1 MYLREVRS
9 RETFRGLPEAWHQ
22 PAGALS
28 WKKKYV
34 ELGLSELR
42 QWLEETT
49 SQSFESRTYNC
60 HHTIDH
66 VSFRLTMRRR
76 EFILGT
82 AASTFALQI
91 PRAGAFGSVD
101 DSPICPKCP
110 PPARRLSVFDLREL
124 TSDAADFRLTLA
136 CLQGITNRR
145 QPRLYLVQDHY
156 DELWLDWL
164 RERGDIDGTENLDI
178 GEVLARFLPEVG
190 SMYITD
196 PFISAS
202 VNVAT
207 MLAGL
212 HSALVTTPTIAEQF
226 DLSAG
231 TYPGDDTVGCD
242 LRRMRWKKDVDAY
255 RWFFSRYE
263 SQLGRSSVSVLDPNS
278 SDFRDYLV
286 AFKIP
291 ILWISPPEDA
301 AKHPQA
307 DYDAEVAFTQELFLR
322 WPANIPCFGWPVP
335 GLGIEQQVTGGS
347 EAGVGESD
355 GVDFANRCGKF
366 EVCSGYDGYSPAVS
380 NVTVH
385 SGTHATFRQN
395 PAPIRLQRDKVYF
408 AMVRSDG
415 DGWNFQRHYYR
426 KLFDDPKHGAVPIGW
441 QIGPTAADAIPDILD
456 YYYRHARPGDY
467 FVNALTG
474 VGYIHEGEYAALY
487 PETQRG
493 KIWQDYVA
501 LSERYRAR
509 IDATVMSTFAEMTP
523 SRLETL
529 ASIPGIRGIF
539 ANYGRTHI
547 TTRENLLTV
556 VDGKPVFRAVNPHA
570 LHHTY
575 TLEGRREAVNSVVRS
590 VRENIPDTLPFFLH
604 VFLAN
609 WLITMDMAEEIVEQL
624 GPRYVAVRPD
634 QLVSLFDQSRSQSG
648 K

>member
-263 SQLGRSSVSVLDPNS
+263 SQLGRSSVSVLDRIRRTFATIS
-278 SDFRDYLV
+278 SPSKSRSYGFRLLKTPQSTLRPTTTPKWRLRRSFSCVGRQISPALAGLFRDW
-286 AFKIP
+286 A
-291 ILWISPPEDA
+291 
-301 AKHPQA
+301 
-307 DYDAEVAFTQELFLR
+307 
-322 WPANIPCFGWPVP
+322 
-335 GLGIEQQVTGGS
+335 
-347 EAGVGESD
+347 
-355 GVDFANRCGKF
+355 
-366 EVCSGYDGYSPAVS
+366 S
-380 NVTVH
+380 N
-385 SGTHATFRQN
+385 S
-395 PAPIRLQRDKVYF
+395 RLQG
-408 AMVRSDG
+408 VRRLVSES
-415 DGWNFQRHYYR
+415 RTV
-426 KLFDDPKHGAVPIGW
+426 LIL
-441 QIGPTAADAIPDILD
+441 QIGAA
-456 YYYRHARPGDY
+456 
-467 FVNALTG
+467 
-474 VGYIHEGEYAALY
+474 
-487 PETQRG
+487 
-493 KIWQDYVA
+493 
-501 LSERYRAR
+501 
-509 IDATVMSTFAEMTP
+509 
-523 SRLETL
+523 
-529 ASIPGIRGIF
+529 
-539 ANYGRTHI
+539 
-547 TTRENLLTV
+547 NL
-556 VDGKPVFRAVNPHA
+556 
-570 LHHTY
+570 
-575 TLEGRREAVNSVVRS
+575 RS
-590 VRENIPDTLPFFLH
+590 VQDMMATRLP
-604 VFLAN
+604 
-609 WLITMDMAEEIVEQL
+609 
-624 GPRYVAVRPD
+624 
-634 QLVSLFDQSRSQSG
+634 
-648 K
+648 